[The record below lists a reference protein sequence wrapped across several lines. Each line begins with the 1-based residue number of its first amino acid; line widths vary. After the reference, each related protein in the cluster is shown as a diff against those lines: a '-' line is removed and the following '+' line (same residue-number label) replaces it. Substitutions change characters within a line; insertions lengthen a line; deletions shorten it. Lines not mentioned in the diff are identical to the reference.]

1 MSDFYTEQLVKRKA
15 SMGTMVAKA
24 ALIALTVVSLLS
36 FFLFPLGILFFG
48 IMIVAAIFLFR
59 QLDLEFEYLYVNGDL
74 DIDKIMAKQKR
85 KRVFQTN
92 VSELEVIAPTGS
104 AELNAFQNIKAHNF
118 STMNPDHKTYTMVVV
133 KNGQKEKIIF
143 EPNQTILEGM
153 RMLAPRKVIL

>member
-48 IMIVAAIFLFR
+48 IMIVADIFLFR

-104 AELNAFQNIKAHNF
+104 AELNAVSPLLYLHNLLNLNF
-118 STMNPDHKTYTMVVV
+118 L
-133 KNGQKEKIIF
+133 
-143 EPNQTILEGM
+143 ILH
-153 RMLAPRKVIL
+153 

>member
-15 SMGTMVAKA
+15 SMYNGGKSCIDRAYSG
-24 ALIALTVVSLLS
+24 IASIVFSVSAGDS
-36 FFLFPLGILFFG
+36 FLWNYDSGRYFFVPAVRPGILN
-48 IMIVAAIFLFR
+48 IYMS
-59 QLDLEFEYLYVNGDL
+59 NGDL

-133 KNGQKEKIIF
+133 KNGQKEKIIL
-143 EPNQTILEGM
+143 NQIRQFWKECECW
-153 RMLAPRKVIL
+153 RQER

>member
-48 IMIVAAIFLFR
+48 IMIVADIFLFR

-92 VSELEVIAPTGS
+92 VSELEVMRLQGQ
-104 AELNAFQNIKAHNF
+104 QN
-118 STMNPDHKTYTMVVV
+118 
-133 KNGQKEKIIF
+133 
-143 EPNQTILEGM
+143 
-153 RMLAPRKVIL
+153 

>member
-1 MSDFYTEQLVKRKA
+1 MNIY
-15 SMGTMVAKA
+15 
-24 ALIALTVVSLLS
+24 
-36 FFLFPLGILFFG
+36 
-48 IMIVAAIFLFR
+48 
-59 QLDLEFEYLYVNGDL
+59 YVNGDL